1 MNCSPPGS
9 SVHGILQA
17 RKLEWVAIPPPGD
30 LPDPGMEPESP
41 ELTGRFFTAEPPE
54 KSHSNPEDPE
64 KINSSCS
71 DNIQINPEIEL
82 ASLIP
87 LNQHDPQANLL
98 ARGSRK
104 N

>member
-1 MNCSPPGS
+1 MT
-9 SVHGILQA
+9 
-17 RKLEWVAIPPPGD
+17 PPGD
-30 LPDPGMEPESP
+30 LPDPGIEPESP
-41 ELTGRFFTAEPPE
+41 ALTGRFFTAEQLE

-64 KINSSCS
+64 KIDSSCS

-82 ASLIP
+82 TSLIP
-87 LNQHDPQANLL
+87 LNQHDPQASLL